1 MRCPAGTGQMP
12 HADELNP
19 PSNVF
24 ELVAKCSVRVAAA
37 WCKGHP
43 HFSLRANRSLNLP
56 QPDKNSVPKDNFR
69 VLRVYD
75 CPGLQ
80 SYQNVSRETLLSDWA
95 AKSDK
100 TDAKSITAP

>member
-1 MRCPAGTGQMP
+1 MHWLKTGRN
-12 HADELNP
+12 HTA
-19 PSNVF
+19 
-24 ELVAKCSVRVAAA
+24 CAAQ
-37 WCKGHP
+37 P
-43 HFSLRANRSLNLP
+43 HFSLRANRGLNLP

-100 TDAKSITAP
+100 TDAKSITVPERHCLLADLETGRRLGN